1 MVRTYSLPNRA
12 GARIGNAEGAVKREP
27 PPSLKPVEHM
37 VALPMF
43 RRTLM
48 AALLAAAPAFAQPV
62 AAPDCTVDGALSN
75 GGGLKLDITYR
86 CRATG
91 PIAFE
96 PTEDRAAQYVSGLK
110 INQANGVA
118 EAHYRFDLSAF
129 AGAVDSTSVAVM
141 RGNGVLTVLGGWL
154 LEPRGYD
161 RVPIIDIRM
170 TTGPGLV
177 FAAGL
182 PKVGDAWRLAGT
194 SVRFAGYTALGQLT
208 YRELAVP
215 LPGSLR
221 PGQPRAN
228 GVLRVALLDGI
239 SEAGRAELFDWVER
253 TAEAESN
260 YWQGFTAKQALLGL
274 VPAASRRGI
283 GYGRTVS
290 GGGATVMVEVGNDV
304 DRRRLFNDW
313 VLVHEWIHTGMPFI
327 RGRGTWFMEGAAT
340 YVEPIIRARA
350 GWKSEEE
357 VWREWVDN
365 MPQGVQAFSAGMANA
380 SGRQNYWGG
389 ATFMLLADIAIR
401 RASNGAKGL
410 EDCLGGALWSGLD
423 GSQRAS
429 IADYAAACDRATGTT
444 AMSTLVDRHFNKA
457 EPVDLGALWKEL
469 GISVVAGRIVLDDG
483 APSAQW
489 RKTIVFGSHPSKRVK
504 LPWES

>member
-1 MVRTYSLPNRA
+1 MVRTYSFPNRA
-12 GARIGNAEGAVKREP
+12 STRIGNAAGAVKREP

-48 AALLAAAPAFAQPV
+48 AALLATAPAFAQPIAV
-62 AAPDCTVDGALSN
+62 PDCTVDGALSDS
-75 GGGLKLDITYR
+75 GGLKLDITYR
-86 CRATG
+86 CRASG

-96 PTEDRAAQYVSGLK
+96 PTEDRAAQYVSDLK
-110 INQANGVA
+110 VNQANGVA

-141 RGNGVLTVLGGWL
+141 RGNGALSVLGGWL

-170 TTGPGLV
+170 ATGPGLV

-194 SVRFAGYTALGQLT
+194 SVRFAGYTALGHLT

-260 YWQGFTAKQALLGL
+260 YWQGFTSKQALLGL

-365 MPQGVQAFSAGMANA
+365 MPQGVQAFSVGMANA

-401 RASNGAKGL
+401 PTMPPP
-410 EDCLGGALWSGLD
+410 
-423 GSQRAS
+423 
-429 IADYAAACDRATGTT
+429 AT
-444 AMSTLVDRHFNKA
+444 AP
-457 EPVDLGALWKEL
+457 PV
-469 GISVVAGRIVLDDG
+469 R
-483 APSAQW
+483 P
-489 RKTIVFGSHPSKRVK
+489 P
-504 LPWES
+504 

>member
-1 MVRTYSLPNRA
+1 
-12 GARIGNAEGAVKREP
+12 
-27 PPSLKPVEHM
+27 
-37 VALPMF
+37 MF

-110 INQANGVA
+110 INQANDVA

-129 AGAVDSTSVAVM
+129 AGAIDSTSVAVM

-170 TTGPGLV
+170 TSGPGLV

-194 SVRFAGYTALGQLT
+194 SVRFAGYTALGHLT

-215 LPGSLR
+215 APGSLR

-228 GVLRVALLDGI
+228 GALRVALLDGI

-274 VPAASRRGI
+274 VPVASRRGI
-283 GYGRTVS
+283 GFGRTVS
-290 GGGATVMVEVGNDV
+290 GGGATVMVEVGATV
-304 DRRRLFNDW
+304 DPRRLFNDW
-313 VLVHEWIHTGMPFI
+313 VLVHELIHTGMPYL
-327 RGRGTWFMEGAAT
+327 RGGGTWFMEGAAT

-350 GWKSEEE
+350 GWKTEEE

-365 MPQGVQAFSAGMANA
+365 MPQGVQAFSKSNGMANA
-380 SGRQNYWGG
+380 SGRENYWGG
-389 ATFMLLADIAIR
+389 ATFMLMADVAIR

-410 EDCLGGALWSGLD
+410 DDCLGGVLWSGLD

-429 IADYAAACDRATGTT
+429 VADYAAACDRATGTT
-444 AMSTLVDRHFNKA
+444 AMSALVDRHFSKA
-457 EPVDLGALWKEL
+457 EPVDLAALWKEL
-469 GISVVAGRIVLDDG
+469 GISVVGGRIVLDDS
-483 APSAQW
+483 APSARW
-489 RKTIVFGSHPSKRVK
+489 RRLIVPGSHPPRRVK

>member
-1 MVRTYSLPNRA
+1 MLASA
-12 GARIGNAEGAVKREP
+12 
-27 PPSLKPVEHM
+27 
-37 VALPMF
+37 MF
-43 RRTLM
+43 RRTLI
-48 AALLAAAPAFAQPV
+48 AALLAGTPALAQP
-62 AAPDCTVDGALSN
+62 AAVPDCTVDGALSGN
-75 GGGLKLDITYR
+75 GGLKLDITYR
-86 CRATG
+86 CRASG

-96 PTEDRAAQYVSGLK
+96 PSEDRAAQYVSDLK
-110 INQANGVA
+110 VDQRNGIA

-129 AGAVDSTSVAVM
+129 AGAVDSTSLAVM
-141 RGNGVLTVLGGWL
+141 RGNGVLMVLGGWL

-170 TTGPGLV
+170 ATGPGLV

-194 SVRFAGYTALGQLT
+194 SVRFAGYTALGHLT

-260 YWQGFTAKQALLGL
+260 YWQGFTAEQALLGL
-274 VPAASRRGI
+274 VPAAGRRGI

-313 VLVHEWIHTGMPFI
+313 VLVHELIHTGMPFI

-389 ATFMLLADIAIR
+389 ATFMLLADLAIR

-423 GSQRAS
+423 ASQRAGV
-429 IADYAAACDRATGTT
+429 ADYAAACDRATATA

-457 EPVDLGALWKEL
+457 EPVDLGVLWKEL
-469 GISVVAGRIVLDDG
+469 GISVVANRIVLDDG

-489 RKTIVFGSHPSKRVK
+489 RKMIVPGSQPPKRVK